1 MRAGHQTLRLLDCSS
16 CNPAADRHVRLSPT
30 FPSSIPLPSTNPHR
44 SFFYVDKLVTRWR
57 EEINRRLAVN
67 KAVPAGT
74 KISWTDTYV
83 LAGASAV
90 VATGGPASL
99 WDNLK
104 VGRAD
109 WATRADNTLRLPIRF
124 LNFNGLSCTF
134 LNMGFTLQVWTGG

>member
-1 MRAGHQTLRLLDCSS
+1 MRAGHQTLRLLDCIG
-16 CNPAADRHVRLSPT
+16 CNPAADCHVPIQPT
-30 FPSSIPLPSTNPHR
+30 LPSSIPLPSTNPCH
-44 SFFYVDKLVTRWR
+44 SFFFVDKLVIRWR
-57 EEINRRLAVN
+57 EEINRRLALN

-90 VATGGPASL
+90 VATGGPISL